1 MHPFAGAGLHERD
14 CGAQTHLAADAHADE
29 TGGEKTVSQ
38 PRGGRDQELP
48 QTALGFRLVTDVFLR
63 RLAGRFARQHVT
75 TFVLRVAGVAL
86 DPFPFYLVALNGQ
99 IQPLPQI
106 DILDRLFVGGFPAAL
121 LPVMDPAGDAPRT
134 YWLSVL
140 SVTAQGTV
148 SASSATIAAIISM
161 RLLVVRRKPS
171 LKVFRLLIA

>member
-1 MHPFAGAGLHERD
+1 M
-14 CGAQTHLAADAHADE
+14 
-29 TGGEKTVSQ
+29 
-38 PRGGRDQELP
+38 
-48 QTALGFRLVTDVFLR
+48 VTDVFLR

-106 DILDRLFVGGFPAAL
+106 DILDRLLSAVFQPRFFQL
-121 LPVMDPAGDAPRT
+121 WIQLVMPWRT

-171 LKVFRLLIA
+171 LKVFPSAYSVISHRNPGAGIAKAGAIGENFYLFEHLW

>member
-106 DILDRLFVGGFPAAL
+106 DILDRLLSAVFQPRFFQL
-121 LPVMDPAGDAPRT
+121 WIQLVMPGAHTGCRC
-134 YWLSVL
+134 
-140 SVTAQGTV
+140 
-148 SASSATIAAIISM
+148 
-161 RLLVVRRKPS
+161 
-171 LKVFRLLIA
+171 

>member
-1 MHPFAGAGLHERD
+1 M
-14 CGAQTHLAADAHADE
+14 
-29 TGGEKTVSQ
+29 
-38 PRGGRDQELP
+38 
-48 QTALGFRLVTDVFLR
+48 VTDVFLR

-106 DILDRLFVGGFPAAL
+106 DILDRLLSAVFQPRFFQL
-121 LPVMDPAGDAPRT
+121 WIQLVMPWRT

-171 LKVFRLLIA
+171 LKVFPSAYSVISHRNPRGRDCQGRSHR